1 MIKISDY
8 SLKVMKHDGSIVDFE
23 VERLQ
28 SGIIKS
34 CLEAGVREVWIAE
47 DIALSIEYA
56 LMQAENQQK
65 YFSIS
70 DINSLVIK
78 ILEKTG
84 YADVAEVYLRTNS
97 TTEVKYISDYA
108 VICDLISKHLSL
120 HSNKLT
126 DIASSV
132 VQASE
137 MLNIDEANP
146 SLYIE
151 LAKFYRDRQWNQQQN
166 RLALD
171 EVDHLQHIN
180 SSTTSS
186 WLLHRRDILEQLNA
200 PTIELINNRIIHIA
214 GISQLFPA
222 IKIDFR
228 ISRFAGYLELDIPI
242 TEMVM
247 IPNFNQI
254 AEALDDIVNAVRDLY
269 NRSSNK
275 GYEEVD
281 FFADY
286 DFSEEELLKQK
297 DNLLELKDGAQIP
310 VYLNVSDMSAFA
322 CKQMFSTWPEAA
334 SGCRDM
340 LSFLEK
346 MLNFNIFKI
355 IVK

>member
-8 SLKVMKHDGSIVDFE
+8 SIKVMKHDGSIVDFE

-47 DIALSIEYA
+47 DISLSIEYA
-56 LMQAENQQK
+56 LMQTENQQK
-65 YFSIS
+65 YYSIS

-84 YADVAEVYLRTNS
+84 YADVADAYLRRNS
-97 TTEVKYISDYA
+97 STEVKFISDYA

-120 HSNKLT
+120 YSNKLA

-132 VQASE
+132 VRASE

-151 LAKFYRDRQWNQQQN
+151 LAKFYRDREWSQQQN
-166 RLALD
+166 DLAID
-171 EVDHLQHIN
+171 KVDHMQHIN
-180 SSTTSS
+180 GSTTSS
-186 WLLHRRDILEQLNA
+186 WLLHRRDILEQLDA
-200 PTIELINNRIIHIA
+200 STIELVNNRIIHIA

-222 IKIDFR
+222 IKVDFR
-228 ISRFAGYLELDIPI
+228 IGRYANYLELDIPLN
-242 TEMVM
+242 EMVM
-247 IPNFNQI
+247 IPHFNQI
-254 AEALDDIVNAVRDLY
+254 AEALDDIVNTVRTLY
-269 NRSSNK
+269 DRSTTN
-275 GYEEVD
+275 GIEEVD

-286 DFSEEELLKQK
+286 EFSEEELLEQQNYPLI
-297 DNLLELKDGAQIP
+297 NLGRHIP
-310 VYLNVSDMSAFA
+310 VYLNISDMSSFA

-334 SGCRDM
+334 SSCNDM
-340 LSFLEK
+340 ISFLEE
-346 MLNFNIFKI
+346 MLNFNVFKI